1 MLKGEMIMKT
11 LKYIMTVITVVAL
24 AEVAHAQY
32 ASNPTYNFQST
43 STMVGSGSSLPSAAT
58 AGVMTTY
65 DEDYSSSR
73 GNIRKVGPR
82 PGDPGSVPVGSGVGV
97 LLLLAIGYGIRV
109 RRQG

>member
-1 MLKGEMIMKT
+1 MKT

-58 AGVMTTY
+58 SGVMTTY
-65 DEDYSSSR
+65 DENSSPSR

-97 LLLLAIGYGIRV
+97 LLLLAGGYALLQKRKAASV
-109 RRQG
+109 ER